1 MAQQASLQHLSA
13 IVIGAGFGGLAA
25 GIELALRGAKVRIF
39 ESYPDMTKQ
48 GKRQVEARQCV
59 HTFNNTYLL

>member
-39 ESYPDMTKQ
+39 ESYADMTKQ
-48 GKRQVEARQCV
+48 GKRQVEAR
-59 HTFNNTYLL
+59 